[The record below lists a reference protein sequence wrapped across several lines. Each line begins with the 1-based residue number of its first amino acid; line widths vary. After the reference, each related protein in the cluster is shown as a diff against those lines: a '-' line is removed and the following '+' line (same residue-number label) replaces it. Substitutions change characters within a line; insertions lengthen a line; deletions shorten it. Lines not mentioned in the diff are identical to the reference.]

1 MKKFNTVI
9 FDLDGVIIDSKEN
22 MRLSWESVRKKFEI
36 HQTFEMYFK
45 HVGLPFI
52 KILKN
57 IGIKKNFNKI
67 TQLYKTRSII
77 NFNKIKV
84 IPGMIKILKKL
95 IQKNIKIA
103 IVTSKDSKRTK
114 LIVKRFKIPI
124 KVIVSPNKSL
134 KGKPSPDQLNLCLKK
149 LNSLKKNAC
158 YIGDMD
164 VDYRTAK
171 NSKVNFLFAKYGYEK
186 KKKKY
191 KNIIKKPKNI
201 LRFIKG

>member
-1 MKKFNTVI
+1 
-9 FDLDGVIIDSKEN
+9 
-22 MRLSWESVRKKFEI
+22 
-36 HQTFEMYFK
+36 
-45 HVGLPFI
+45 
-52 KILKN
+52 
-57 IGIKKNFNKI
+57 
-67 TQLYKTRSII
+67 
-77 NFNKIKV
+77 
-84 IPGMIKILKKL
+84 MIKILKKL

-134 KGKPSPDQLNLCLKK
+134 KAKPSPDQLNLCLKK
-149 LNSLKKNAC
+149 LKSLKKNAC

-171 NSKVNFLFAKYGYEK
+171 NSKVNFVFAQYGYEK